1 MRFEKLIK
9 VEDHTQLP
17 QPIILILILLLL
29 LIIIIECGV
38 SGTRSPAM
46 LYSLTQ
52 HCALQPSTTPIITT
66 SITTS
71 IIAVIS
77 LWFPGSRL
85 HCHLLTVTWFKKE
98 F

>member
-1 MRFEKLIK
+1 MRFEKSII

-52 HCALQPSTTPIITT
+52 HCALQPSTNPI
-66 SITTS
+66 ITTS